1 MHNNFMNPFF
11 QDPLVLSMQNVFL
24 AAFLIVSIILI
35 LLKRKESPY
44 LLSILPLFAL
54 TFHQVDEYILSP
66 LLLGNEYHFL
76 NWAYRSGLDISPIE
90 VASINFFGYLP
101 ALIIFLF
108 NPSTK
113 LFALLFILVTS
124 TTLANAMF
132 HLGLSTVQTEYSP
145 GMVTALFLF
154 LPLYIKSVL
163 LASERMASLK
173 QIFVCSLYG
182 FGIHYIAIWL
192 VNIY

>member
-24 AAFLIVSIILI
+24 AAFLLVSIILI

-101 ALIIFLF
+101 A
-108 NPSTK
+108 
-113 LFALLFILVTS
+113 LVTS

>member
-1 MHNNFMNPFF
+1 MNPLF
-11 QDPLVLSMQNVFL
+11 QNSLVLGMQNVFL
-24 AAFLIVSIILI
+24 ITFLIVSIILI

-44 LLSILPLFAL
+44 LLSILPLFVL
-54 TFHQVDEYILSP
+54 SFHQVDEYILSP
-66 LLLGNEYHFL
+66 LLLGDEYHFL

-90 VASINFFGYLP
+90 VASINSFGYLP

-108 NPSTK
+108 KPTTK
-113 LFALLFILVTS
+113 LFALVFILISS

-163 LASERMASLK
+163 LGSERIASLK

-182 FGIHYIAIWL
+182 FAVHYIAIWL
-192 VNIY
+192 VNIF

>member
-1 MHNNFMNPFF
+1 MNPLF
-11 QDPLVLSMQNVFL
+11 QDQLVLSMQNVFL
-24 AAFLIVSIILI
+24 LGLLAASITLI
-35 LLKRKESPY
+35 LLKRRKSSY
-44 LLSILPLFAL
+44 FLSALPLFVL

-90 VASINFFGYLP
+90 VVSINSFGYLP

-113 LFALLFILVTS
+113 LFALLFILITS

-132 HLGLSTVQTEYSP
+132 HLGLSTAQIEYSP

-163 LASERMASLK
+163 LASERLASLK

-192 VNIY
+192 INIY